1 MNFQIRKNC
10 CPEFATQD
18 LCFDKNLLFG
28 YPLFMLLMIMEKVR
42 SYKLRTAVLLLFEHT
57 KDSLG
62 WRRYAAE
69 QCGVGVSVPMN
80 ILQNY

>member
-57 KDSLG
+57 KDS
-62 WRRYAAE
+62 
-69 QCGVGVSVPMN
+69 VGPCHFYYLS
-80 ILQNY
+80 ILRIAWGLIDYGGSP